1 LTYQD
6 TTCAGG
12 TTYYYKVRVYLGS
25 YYDYSDLSDYDS
37 GYKKNYGFITG
48 WGSTGTGDG
57 EFDWPWGV
65 AVDTEG
71 NIYVADGNNNRIQ
84 KFDSSGTFLG
94 WWGRDDLGG
103 TGWHAPSSG
112 RTGVSGAGDG
122 EFDSPFGVAVDFNGK
137 VYVTEYWNHRVQKF
151 Q

>member
-48 WGSTGTGDG
+48 WGSTG
-57 EFDWPWGV
+57 
-65 AVDTEG
+65 
-71 NIYVADGNNNRIQ
+71 
-84 KFDSSGTFLG
+84 
-94 WWGRDDLGG
+94 
-103 TGWHAPSSG
+103 
-112 RTGVSGAGDG
+112 AGDG